1 MEEKKKRKSIY
12 DRLNALLGHLAA
24 PLFALQLAQT
34 RRGRKASRY
43 SAANFYP
50 LLFDRSSSN
59 MRWKRVETEIFR
71 DNRMR
76 ADEYSGTHTCTMG
89 KNRIIPCRVS
99 EFLRFFFLHRRPSV
113 VTRLRSTNFFFF
125 FFIFSSFFF
134 VNPKYRNVKSTRDTR
149 YCTPCIINDIR
160 ISWKSSA
167 KISRITLNFIYFLG
181 KYFICENLLGR
192 KFT

>member
-1 MEEKKKRKSIY
+1 MFNNGRKKKRKSIY

-99 EFLRFFFLHRRPSV
+99 EFLRFFFLHRRPSARCY
-113 VTRLRSTNFFFF
+113 TSSFDEFFFLFLYFFFF
-125 FFIFSSFFF
+125 FF
-134 VNPKYRNVKSTRDTR
+134 
-149 YCTPCIINDIR
+149 
-160 ISWKSSA
+160 
-167 KISRITLNFIYFLG
+167 
-181 KYFICENLLGR
+181 LLIQSIEM
-192 KFT
+192 